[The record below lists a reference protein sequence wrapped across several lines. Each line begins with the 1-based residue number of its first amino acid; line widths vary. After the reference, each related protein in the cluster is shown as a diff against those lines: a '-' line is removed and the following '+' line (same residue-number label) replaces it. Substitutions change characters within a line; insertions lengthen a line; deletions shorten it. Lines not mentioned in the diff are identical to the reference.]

1 MLDNYPIARARA
13 ALIAHHGPVF
23 RAIPYAD
30 LIDIVADDVDEW
42 ARAEGL
48 HIEAGMV
55 ATVDGFVW
63 CEDAFTEATYDAAAA
78 TLANLDI

>member
-1 MLDNYPIARARA
+1 MLDNYPTARARA
-13 ALIAHHGPVF
+13 AIIANHGPVF
-23 RAIPYAD
+23 RSIPYVD
-30 LIDIVADDVDEW
+30 LIDTVADDVDEW

-55 ATVDGFVW
+55 ATVDGFLW
-63 CEDAFTEATYDAAAA
+63 REDAYCDAIYDAAAA